1 MLLTLLLLVPIFGI
15 FTISTGMSYE
25 LSNLNIRRIKTIALS
40 TSIINLFISL
50 IVFIMFDFSSN
61 QFQFVQE
68 YHEIGL
74 FDFYL
79 GLDGLSI
86 YFVLLTT
93 IITPIA
99 LLSNWTSISE
109 NVRSYVIIIL
119 LLETLLLATFLV
131 LDILL
136 FYIFFESILPPLFIL
151 IGLFGSSNKVR
162 ASFHLFLYTLFGSL
176 FLLLSIL
183 TMSSIMGTTDFD
195 ALYKTNFNYSTQLF
209 LFYGIFIAF
218 AVKTPTIFLNTWLLK
233 AHVESPLGGSI
244 ILAAIVLKL
253 SLYGIFRLILPL
265 LPKAS
270 IEYTYIIYLI
280 GVITII
286 YASLST
292 LRTIDIKELIAY
304 SSVSHAAVY
313 LIGVF
318 SNTIQGIEGGIALGL
333 AHGFV
338 SSGLFICA
346 GGILYDRS
354 ATRLISF
361 YRGMA
366 QIMPLFSILFFILS
380 LGNCGVP
387 LTLNFVG
394 EFMSLYGV
402 FERLPLLG
410 VFASSSIVFSAAYTI
425 YMFNRIAFGGTY
437 SKFFEVNVS
446 DVNKREFFILL
457 TLVLFTVILGIYPA
471 PILDGLHYSVSSLIY
486 SNIG

>member
-1 MLLTLLLLVPIFGI
+1 MLLLNLLLIPLIGI
-15 FTISTGMSYE
+15 CTISTVNAYKPSKVG
-25 LSNLNIRRIKTIALS
+25 IIRIKYIALI

-50 IVFIMFDFSSN
+50 IIFIFFDFSNN

-68 YHEIGL
+68 YHEVSF

-99 LLSNWTSISE
+99 LLSNWTSINE
-109 NVRSYVIIIL
+109 NVKSYVIIIL
-119 LLETLLLATFLV
+119 LLESLLLTVFLV

-162 ASFHLFLYTLFGSL
+162 ASFYLFLYTLLGSL

-270 IEYTYIIYLI
+270 LEYTYIIYLI
-280 GVITII
+280 GIITII
-286 YASLST
+286 YASFST
-292 LRTIDIKELIAY
+292 LRTIDVKELIAY

-425 YMFNRIAFGGTY
+425 YMFNRIAFGGSFT
-437 SKFFEVNVS
+437 KFFEDNVS
-446 DVNKREFFILL
+446 DVNKREFLILL
-457 TLVLFTVILGIYPA
+457 VLVMFTVILGIYPA
-471 PILDGLHYSVSSLIY
+471 PLLDGLHYSVSLLIY
-486 SNIG
+486 SSFI

>member
-1 MLLTLLLLVPIFGI
+1 
-15 FTISTGMSYE
+15 
-25 LSNLNIRRIKTIALS
+25 
-40 TSIINLFISL
+40 
-50 IVFIMFDFSSN
+50 
-61 QFQFVQE
+61 
-68 YHEIGL
+68 
-74 FDFYL
+74 
-79 GLDGLSI
+79 
-86 YFVLLTT
+86 
-93 IITPIA
+93 
-99 LLSNWTSISE
+99 
-109 NVRSYVIIIL
+109 
-119 LLETLLLATFLV
+119 
-131 LDILL
+131 
-136 FYIFFESILPPLFIL
+136 
-151 IGLFGSSNKVR
+151 
-162 ASFHLFLYTLFGSL
+162 
-176 FLLLSIL
+176 
-183 TMSSIMGTTDFD
+183 MSSIMGTTYFD
-195 ALYKTNFNYSTQLF
+195 ALFKSNFDYTTQIFLF
-209 LFYGIFIAF
+209 LGIFIAF
-218 AVKTPTIFLNTWLLK
+218 AVKTPTIFLNNWLLK
-233 AHVESPLGGSI
+233 AHVESPLSGSI

-270 IEYTYIIYLI
+270 LDYTYIIYLI

-286 YASLST
+286 YASFST

-346 GGILYDRS
+346 GGVLYDRS

-425 YMFNRIAFGGTY
+425 YMFNRIAFGGSFT
-437 SKFFEVNVS
+437 KLFEHNIA
-446 DVNKREFFILL
+446 DVNKREFFILFI
-457 TLVLFTVILGIYPA
+457 LVFITVIFGIYPSF
-471 PILDGLHYSVSSLIY
+471 ILDGLHYSVTNLIFY
-486 SNIG
+486 I